1 LLPPILMDRR
11 WWVYRKKSIMN
22 TNKSANI
29 RQSLRYFLGVSIGI
43 ARSCLMKQ
51 WRRKTS
57 WHCPF
62 KVIVSRVRD
71 AWVESSL
78 VLQTFIWKGIW
89 PIFSIMYFTEFEIRF
104 HPGELHIQ

>member
-1 LLPPILMDRR
+1 
-11 WWVYRKKSIMN
+11 MN
-22 TNKSANI
+22 TNNSANI
-29 RQSLRYFLGVSIGI
+29 RQNLRSFLGVFIEST
-43 ARSCLMKQ
+43 RSCLMKH

-57 WHCPF
+57 SHCPF

-71 AWVESSL
+71 ACVESSL